1 MKLTLHGHDDR
12 YAVEQLQLS
21 LFPDNT
27 EGEAV
32 SSLHRGKVWL
42 TAVTKITVNGTTAAA
57 TRRIKAADE
66 TVRLRRRALQQ
77 SYYLAAKQLLPV
89 TPPWGALAGVRPTK
103 ITTKHLLEGGTPKSA
118 DKLLRDV
125 YYVTDDRRRLAVDCS
140 VSTVRAV
147 NLLQPSDLSL
157 YVGIPFCP
165 TRCTYCSFVSR
176 TIGRKT
182 ELLEPYLRALEQEIA
197 VTGRLLAQSGRTVRT
212 LYIGGGTPTT
222 LSAPQMERLLRVIRD
237 NFDLSRC
244 VEFTVEGGRPDTLDL
259 EELQVIRSGG
269 ADRMSINPQTMED
282 AVLRAC
288 GRPHKAADVL
298 RAYGEA
304 ADAGFSAINMDL
316 IAGLPADSTA
326 GFRRSLDAVA
336 TLNPA
341 NITVH
346 TLAEGKP
353 QGLFDSLPSS
363 LPPLTKAYRI
373 HSKAARVGFTWPED
387 EEVEQQVEAE
397 WLEWLDASAG
407 DDAEMVAYAEQTLRA
422 LGYKPYYLYRQK
434 YMSGSFENVGWSRD
448 NLDCLYNIYMME
460 EVHTILSLGGGGMNK
475 VNLPDGTLRRFHN
488 PKFPEQY
495 IEMLPGVLEQKQEL
509 FRLMADGK

>member
-1 MKLTLHGHDDR
+1 MNLTLIGHDDR

-21 LFPDNT
+21 LFPDS

-32 SSLHRGKVWL
+32 STLHRGKTWL
-42 TAVTKITVNGTTAAA
+42 TATAKITVNGVTAHAS
-57 TRRIKAADE
+57 RRIKTAEE
-66 TVRLRRRALQQ
+66 TVRLRRRCLQQ

-103 ITTKHLLEGGTPKSA
+103 ITTKHMLEGGTPQSA

-125 YYVTDDRRRLAVDCS
+125 YYVTADRRRLAVECS
-140 VSTVRAV
+140 ASTVRAAG
-147 NLLQPSDLSL
+147 LLQPGDVSL

-165 TRCTYCSFVSR
+165 TRCSYCSFVSR
-176 TIGRKT
+176 TIGKKT
-182 ELLEPYLRALEQEIA
+182 ELLEPYLQALEQEMA
-197 VTGRLLAQSGRTVRT
+197 VTGRLLKQSGRTVRT
-212 LYIGGGTPTT
+212 VYIGGGTPTT
-222 LSAPQMERLLRVIRD
+222 LSAPQMARLLDGIRQQ
-237 NFDLSRC
+237 FDLSRC
-244 VEFTVEGGRPDTLDL
+244 IEFTVEGGRPDTLDPEKL
-259 EELQVIRSGG
+259 RTIRAHG

-282 AVLRAC
+282 TVLRAC
-288 GRPHKAADVL
+288 ARPHKAADVL

-304 ADAGFSAINMDL
+304 VDAGFPAVNMDL
-316 IAGLPADSTA
+316 IAGLPTDTVE
-326 GFRRSLDAVA
+326 GFCRSLDTVA
-336 TLNPA
+336 ALNPA

-346 TLAEGKP
+346 TLALKKGAD
-353 QGLFDSLPSS
+353 LFEKRENLPS
-363 LPPLTKAYRI
+363 A
-373 HSKAARVGFTWPED
+373 
-387 EEVEQQVEAE
+387 EAVT
-397 WLEWLDASAG
+397 
-407 DDAEMVAYAEQTLRA
+407 EMVAYAGKTLRS

-495 IEMLPGVLEQKQEL
+495 IELLPSVLQQKEEL
-509 FRLMADGK
+509 FALL